1 MQDLLSQLFN
11 GTYVPTMPKGKAQ
24 DEAEE
29 RLAEMY
35 DKIGRGL
42 GQDFETSFFSA
53 SAAEEERSNYFYYCA
68 GFRLGAK
75 LILEAIQP
83 LTASKP

>member
-1 MQDLLSQLFN
+1 MLSI
-11 GTYVPTMPKGKAQ
+11 
-24 DEAEE
+24 
-29 RLAEMY
+29 AEMY

-53 SAAEEERSNYFYYCA
+53 SAAAEERSNYFHYCA

-75 LILEAIQP
+75 LMPEAIRP